1 MGFFCTFAP
10 MKELIRIDNPY
21 NEPLLEYVIKVA
33 NHFIPDV
40 EPIEK
45 VLMDSVAP
53 DTFVSRY
60 TEGFIDADRLDKY
73 LASEEVI
80 DTVKAFGL
88 DVGKFWYLCLFI
100 KDVAEGYTVDAVK
113 KNPTHREELKNLVAE
128 LDKLEPEIKN
138 NRFVSVKGTG
148 ELTLKVGKHP
158 IKITDGRTLTLINYA
173 VSKLLDEFKDN
184 NQLLDCASIDFNQKK
199 NLKPIYQIYLFNKY
213 LSWFIKPLVA
223 DKTSLASKD
232 KNLLISRMVFILGIS
247 DDESYFEE
255 YNDKGDKLNFLKNNL
270 RRYQEVEIPTHN
282 SYYWCQQS
290 VKSKS

>member
-1 MGFFCTFAP
+1 
-10 MKELIRIDNPY
+10 
-21 NEPLLEYVIKVA
+21 
-33 NHFIPDV
+33 
-40 EPIEK
+40 
-45 VLMDSVAP
+45 MDSVAP

-60 TEGFIDADRLDKY
+60 TGGFIDTGRLDKY

-88 DVGKFWYLCLFI
+88 DVDKFWYLCLFI

-173 VSKLLDEFKDN
+173 VSKLLDELVDN
-184 NQLLDCASIDFNQKK
+184 NELLDSASIDFNQKK
-199 NLKPIYQIYLFNKY
+199 DLKPVYQIYLFNKY
-213 LSWFIKPLVA
+213 LSWFMKPLLA
-223 DKTSLASKD
+223 DKASLASKD
-232 KNLLISRMVFILGIS
+232 KNLLISRMIFILGIS

-282 SYYWCQQS
+282 SYYWCQCVIFIWNLTHLGIGKNSCCIQN
-290 VKSKS
+290 VAVTLHPEK

>member
-1 MGFFCTFAP
+1 
-10 MKELIRIDNPY
+10 MKELIKTDNPY

-60 TEGFIDADRLDKY
+60 TEGFIDTGRLDKY

-88 DVGKFWYLCLFI
+88 DVDKFWYLCLFI

-128 LDKLEPEIKN
+128 LDKLEPEIKS

-148 ELTLKVGKHP
+148 ELILKVGKHP

-173 VSKLLDEFKDN
+173 VTKLLDELADN
-184 NQLLDCASIDFNQKK
+184 NELLDSASIDFNQKK
-199 NLKPIYQIYLFNKY
+199 DLKPVYQIYLFNKY
-213 LSWFIKPLVA
+213 LSWFMKPLVA
-223 DKTSLASKD
+223 DKASLASKD
-232 KNLLISRMVFILGIS
+232 KNLLISRMIFILGIS

-282 SYYWCQQS
+282 SYYWC
-290 VKSKS
+290 

>member
-1 MGFFCTFAP
+1 
-10 MKELIRIDNPY
+10 MKELIKTDNPY
-21 NEPLLEYVIKVA
+21 NEPLLEYVIKMA

-88 DVGKFWYLCLFI
+88 DVDKFWYLCLFI

-173 VSKLLDEFKDN
+173 VTKLLDELADN
-184 NQLLDCASIDFNQKK
+184 NELLDSASIDFNQKK
-199 NLKPIYQIYLFNKY
+199 DLKPVYQIYLFNKY
-213 LSWFIKPLVA
+213 LSWFMKPLIA
-223 DKTSLASKD
+223 DKASLASKD
-232 KNLLISRMVFILGIS
+232 KNLLISRMIFILGIS

-282 SYYWCQQS
+282 SYYWCQC
-290 VKSKS
+290 VIFIWNLTHLGIG

>member
-1 MGFFCTFAP
+1 
-10 MKELIRIDNPY
+10 MKELIKTDNPY
-21 NEPLLEYVIKVA
+21 TKPLLEYVIKVA
-33 NHFIPDV
+33 NQFIPDV

-60 TEGFIDADRLDKY
+60 TEGFIDTGRLDKY

-88 DVGKFWYLCLFI
+88 DVDKFWYLCLFI

-173 VSKLLDEFKDN
+173 VTKLLDELADN
-184 NQLLDCASIDFNQKK
+184 NELLDSASIDFNQKK
-199 NLKPIYQIYLFNKY
+199 DLKPVYQIYLFNKY
-213 LSWFIKPLVA
+213 LSWFMKPLIA
-223 DKTSLASKD
+223 DKASLASKD
-232 KNLLISRMVFILGIS
+232 KNLLISRMIFILGIS

-282 SYYWCQQS
+282 SYYWC
-290 VKSKS
+290 